1 MKRGF
6 ALFLCVVLLMAGC
19 SAAPGEVPQTVNL
32 SSEAVPFYRGSI
44 DNVSEITLYYK
55 DGQTDIPYVDMDTVR
70 EVAIDAQ
77 RYLED
82 DGYQLTMETD
92 GKMVD
97 FVRENGSRVSI
108 DFDESSIGWD
118 DYNLFTTA
126 SYAQQQL
133 DVLSNTG
140 LDENGEPELFQRGDS
155 SFVRR
160 GESIGL
166 YFEDF
171 FIELIYEDGK
181 GYMPLQT
188 FSDLFLAYF
197 YINLAY
203 NGEAVFMIEA
213 TDLGDMRETYYSVE
227 PRERSAE
234 LARFNY
240 VETCLSLQ
248 FNYGLKDEHD
258 IPSFG
263 TLFELTGIDQAMQ
276 STDALEANVA
286 LSDVINGYIDD
297 LHSAFVFASPYAG
310 DVAVEPNVQSLSAN
324 RIIGHAQRLSAA
336 AREYFPDGMRFYQ
349 EIGNTAYIS
358 FNSFT
363 ADYDNDYYGA
373 LASGEPIADTIG
385 IIMYAHA
392 QITRENSPIENV
404 VLDLSLNTG
413 GHADAA
419 IYAIAWF
426 LGEWD
431 LHLED
436 AVTGAR
442 SSTNYRV
449 DVNGDRKFDE
459 NDSIAHLNRYCLVS
473 PVSFSCGNL
482 VPAVFKNSNQVT
494 LLGRQTGGG
503 ACAVQ
508 PLASADGS
516 IWQISSR
523 LRLSTVTNG
532 SFYAVDQGVAP
543 DVLID
548 KDESY
553 YDREA
558 LTEYINSLF

>member
-19 SAAPGEVPQTVNL
+19 SAAPGEVPQTANL
-32 SSEAVPFYRGSI
+32 SSETVPFYRGSI

-133 DVLSNTG
+133 DVLSHTG

-286 LSDVINGYIDD
+286 LSDMINGYIDD

-373 LASGEPIADTIG
+373 LAGGEPIADTIG

-419 IYAIAWF
+419 IYTIAWF
-426 LGEWD
+426 LGECD

>member
-19 SAAPGEVPQTVNL
+19 SAAPGEVPQTANL
-32 SSEAVPFYRGSI
+32 SSETVPFYRGSI

-419 IYAIAWF
+419 IYTIAWF
-426 LGEWD
+426 LGECD

>member
-181 GYMPLQT
+181 GYMLLQT

-419 IYAIAWF
+419 IYTIAWF
-426 LGEWD
+426 LGECD

>member
-1 MKRGF
+1 
-6 ALFLCVVLLMAGC
+6 
-19 SAAPGEVPQTVNL
+19 
-32 SSEAVPFYRGSI
+32 
-44 DNVSEITLYYK
+44 
-55 DGQTDIPYVDMDTVR
+55 
-70 EVAIDAQ
+70 
-77 RYLED
+77 
-82 DGYQLTMETD
+82 
-92 GKMVD
+92 
-97 FVRENGSRVSI
+97 
-108 DFDESSIGWD
+108 
-118 DYNLFTTA
+118 
-126 SYAQQQL
+126 
-133 DVLSNTG
+133 
-140 LDENGEPELFQRGDS
+140 
-155 SFVRR
+155 
-160 GESIGL
+160 
-166 YFEDF
+166 
-171 FIELIYEDGK
+171 
-181 GYMPLQT
+181 MPLQT

-336 AREYFPDGMRFYQ
+336 AREYFPDCMRFYQ

-373 LASGEPIADTIG
+373 LAGGEPIADTIG

-419 IYAIAWF
+419 IYTIAWF
-426 LGEWD
+426 LGECD

>member
-1 MKRGF
+1 MKKGF
-6 ALFLCVVLLMAGC
+6 VLFLCLVLLMAGC
-19 SAAPGEVPQTVNL
+19 STAPGEAPQTVDL
-32 SSEAVPFYRGSI
+32 SSETVPFYRGSI
-44 DNVSEITLYYK
+44 ENVSEITLYYK

-97 FVRENGSRVSI
+97 FVRENGSRASI
-108 DFDESSIGWD
+108 DFDEGAISWD

-126 SYAQQQL
+126 SYAQQQM
-133 DVLSNTG
+133 DILSHTG

-166 YFEDF
+166 YFADF

-227 PRERSAE
+227 PRERSEE

-286 LSDVINGYIDD
+286 LRDVINGYIDD
-297 LHSAFVFASPYAG
+297 LHSNFVFASPYAG
-310 DVAVEPNVQSLSAN
+310 DVAVEPNVQSLSTN
-324 RIIGHAQRLSAA
+324 RLIGHGQRLMAV

-358 FNSFT
+358 FSSFT

-373 LASGEPIADTIG
+373 LESGEPIADTIG

-413 GHADAA
+413 GNADAA
-419 IYAIAWF
+419 IYTIAWF
-426 LGEWD
+426 LGECD
-431 LHLED
+431 LTLED
-436 AVTGAR
+436 AITGAR

-449 DVNGDRKFDE
+449 DVNGDRVFDE

-482 VPAVFKNSNQVT
+482 VPAIFKSSNQVT

-508 PLASADGS
+508 PLVSADGS

-548 KDESY
+548 KDENY

-558 LTEYINSLF
+558 LTEYINNLF

>member
-19 SAAPGEVPQTVNL
+19 SAAPGEVPQTANL
-32 SSEAVPFYRGSI
+32 SSETVPFYRGSI

-133 DVLSNTG
+133 DVLSHTG

-155 SFVRR
+155 SFVLR

-373 LASGEPIADTIG
+373 LAGGEPIADTIG

-419 IYAIAWF
+419 IYTIAWF
-426 LGEWD
+426 LGECD

>member
-19 SAAPGEVPQTVNL
+19 SAAPGEVPQTANL
-32 SSEAVPFYRGSI
+32 SSETVPFYRGSI

-133 DVLSNTG
+133 DVLSHTG

-248 FNYGLKDEHD
+248 FNCGLKDEHD

-373 LASGEPIADTIG
+373 LAGGEPIADTIG

-419 IYAIAWF
+419 IYTIAWF
-426 LGEWD
+426 LGECD

>member
-19 SAAPGEVPQTVNL
+19 SAAPGEVPQTANL
-32 SSEAVPFYRGSI
+32 SSETVPFYRGSI

-97 FVRENGSRVSI
+97 FVRENGSRASI
-108 DFDESSIGWD
+108 DFGEGAIAWD

-126 SYAQQQL
+126 SYAQQQM
-133 DVLSNTG
+133 DILSHTG

-324 RIIGHAQRLSAA
+324 RLIGHAQRLSAA

-419 IYAIAWF
+419 IYTIAWF
-426 LGEWD
+426 LGECD